1 MNLKQA
7 IITTGALVGG
17 STAVAVV
24 GTGLG
29 VVGAF
34 GAVGIGTLEIFGC
47 GALAGAF
54 GAHKAT
60 KSFDKKPQ
68 QADWAKSTTTAS
80 GFKSTN
86 DIAREINDMRNGR
99 F

>member
-7 IITTGALVGG
+7 ILATGALVGG

-24 GTGLG
+24 GTGVG

-34 GAVGIGTLEIFGC
+34 GAVGLGTLEIFGV
-47 GALAGAF
+47 GSMLGLYGTHKAQKALA
-54 GAHKAT
+54 
-60 KSFDKKPQ
+60 KKPQ
-68 QADWAKSTTTAS
+68 QADWAKTTTTAS